1 MDYDDFERQDASVKV
16 SLAFALSS
24 QTAGQTRSTD
34 QVIQNGTFRGISEL
48 YVIPFSVR
56 RAITAA
62 DQPKLFSPTG
72 GTEDYSHATSRYY
85 YFDQCSF
92 MEGVASFLIYG
103 KATPESGGKAVNG
116 SLTASFPADMAPAG
130 TTFSV
135 EPIRSSTEAHQE
147 AQDIA
152 AYLTDIANTEGW
164 ATTTDSRLQAYYRN
178 FIGQG
183 SDAPSV
189 LAGSSASVKAYT
201 QQLKALLEAETN
213 TATSELRQS
222 IIANIGKTFPENY
235 PASIGLPDG
244 AAALRWERP
253 NVILSAYAFV
263 PQTVTTTEA
272 NINSINR
279 FAYPPE
285 LCYYGNSQIKT
296 STKDDR
302 KSYYNAENSWD
313 DVLSHY
319 ENDPGIVSN
328 NTKAV
333 AIKNTVQYAV
343 ARLDAKF
350 HAAATVLKD
359 AVDNNVSISGI
370 ELTGIIVGGQRPVGF
385 DFTPKSNS
393 DMSVSFVY
401 DTQVQKADGSHYP
414 LSIVDQGP
422 LHTLL
427 LQSADGED
435 VTIMLEF
442 ANNSGHDFAGATGTI
457 YDGTKF
463 YLAGT
468 IKLGEP
474 GTADYTKRVFTQDY
488 TTAVDMTVESLAK
501 AYNAMPNLLSP
512 QLEIGVRLTTK
523 WEQSTPTTVILE

>member
-1 MDYDDFERQDASVKV
+1 
-16 SLAFALSS
+16 
-24 QTAGQTRSTD
+24 
-34 QVIQNGTFRGISEL
+34 
-48 YVIPFSVR
+48 
-56 RAITAA
+56 
-62 DQPKLFSPTG
+62 
-72 GTEDYSHATSRYY
+72 
-85 YFDQCSF
+85 

-103 KATPESGGKAVNG
+103 MAKPVTGGKAVNG
-116 SLTASFPADMAPAG
+116 SLTADFPADMAPSG
-130 TTFSV
+130 ITFSL
-135 EPIRSSTEAHQE
+135 EPICSTTEAHQD
-147 AQDIA
+147 ALAIA
-152 AYLTDIANTEGW
+152 TYMTDIANTEGW
-164 ATTTDSRLQAYYRN
+164 ATTTDSRMQAYYQN

-189 LAGSSASVKAYT
+189 LSGSSASIKAYT
-201 QQLKALLEAETN
+201 QHLKTLLETETN
-213 TATSELRQS
+213 TATSNLREN
-222 IIANIGKTFPENY
+222 IIANIDKTFPENY

-244 AAALRWERP
+244 AAALRWERATAMP
-253 NVILSAYAFV
+253 TTNAFV

-272 NINSINR
+272 SINSVTR

-302 KSYYNAENSWD
+302 KTYYNAENSWD

-414 LSIVDQGP
+414 LSIADQGP

-442 ANNSGHDFAGATGTI
+442 ANNSGHDFTGATGTI
-457 YDGTKF
+457 YNGTKF